1 LAIESCGGSFDQ
13 APGLYCQRCR
23 LPLQNFLLLY
33 MAANGQSIA
42 VSEKQSPCLISEFRW
57 IFGSQSRI
65 RTLAAGPVTIQTDFT
80 AKAQVAY

>member
-1 LAIESCGGSFDQ
+1 
-13 APGLYCQRCR
+13 
-23 LPLQNFLLLY
+23 